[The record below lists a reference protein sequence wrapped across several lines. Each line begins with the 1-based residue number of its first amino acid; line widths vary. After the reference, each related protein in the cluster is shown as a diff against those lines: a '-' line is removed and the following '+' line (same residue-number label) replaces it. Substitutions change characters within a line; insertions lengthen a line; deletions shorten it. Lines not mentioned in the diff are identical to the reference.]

1 VLLDGDK
8 TIDVADGI
16 AITASQTASSI
27 LTIQH
32 LDITKVCVVS
42 ISKQTTVDGL
52 SFSIANAIYEEGIAL
67 TPSATTLKDSIAAM
81 YVPAIGKWL
90 ATQSDGYSQTTL
102 AKEGEDIGG
111 EMRFVFTPRAVKK
124 PTGKVLFAM
133 NAQQREEFAKKG
145 SFVPT
150 SEQLKKLQMALA
162 DGQECVVDSSG
173 RLMATDIVFDK
184 ATNSYPN
191 RMELQDT
198 SKYIGYIPQT
208 VTSSAGALSIDYT
221 AGNCVYFEQ
230 TENITSINIVNL
242 PAGGTATT
250 VKLIRKHDATS
261 NILTMYFDSSVY
273 YGQTADA
280 PVLTQM
286 ASAIDVIT
294 LKTKD
299 GGLTWT
305 TVIQNNF
312 F

>member
-1 VLLDGDK
+1 
-8 TIDVADGI
+8 
-16 AITASQTASSI
+16 
-27 LTIQH
+27 
-32 LDITKVCVVS
+32 
-42 ISKQTTVDGL
+42 
-52 SFSIANAIYEEGIAL
+52 
-67 TPSATTLKDSIAAM
+67 
-81 YVPAIGKWL
+81 
-90 ATQSDGYSQTTL
+90 
-102 AKEGEDIGG
+102 
-111 EMRFVFTPRAVKK
+111 
-124 PTGKVLFAM
+124 
-133 NAQQREEFAKKG
+133 
-145 SFVPT
+145 
-150 SEQLKKLQMALA
+150 
-162 DGQECVVDSSG
+162 
-173 RLMATDIVFDK
+173 MATDIVFDK

-230 TENITSINIVNL
+230 AENITSINIVNL